1 MIRDYFKNNCISI
14 RQWAK
19 KHNLSERTTYM
30 VINGE
35 VLGNK
40 NFKTSKKVFEA
51 LLDEGIIKQMPAGF
65 IKKQDEEADKKAS

>member
-19 KHNLSERTTYM
+19 KHNLSERTSYM

-35 VLGNK
+35 VLGHT

-51 LLDEGIIKQMPAGF
+51 LLSEGIIKQMPAGF
-65 IKKQDEEADKKAS
+65 IKKQDEESDKKAS

>member
-1 MIRDYFKNNCISI
+1 
-14 RQWAK
+14 
-19 KHNLSERTTYM
+19 M

-51 LLDEGIIKQMPAGF
+51 LLSEGIIKQMPAGF

>member
-51 LLDEGIIKQMPAGF
+51 LLNEGIIKQMAAGF
-65 IKKQDEEADKKAS
+65 IKKPDEEADKKAS